1 VNASAPTLLFVYGT
15 LKRGGSNHG
24 VLSDQSFVGEA
35 RTVPGFRLF
44 DLGEYPGMIADQS
57 SPISVTGEVW
67 SVNDEAL
74 ARLDAFEGVPEGLY
88 RRVAIQLLEPVGAES
103 VQTYLYNREIAG
115 RVEIASGTWRDAPV

>member
-1 VNASAPTLLFVYGT
+1 VNASARTLLFVYGT
-15 LKRGGSNHG
+15 LKKGGSNHG

-44 DLGEYPGMIADQS
+44 DLGNYPGMIADPS

-67 SVNDEAL
+67 SVSHEAL

-88 RRVAIQLLEPVGAES
+88 RRVALQLLEPVGAEA
-103 VQTYLYNREIAG
+103 VQTYLYAQDVSG
-115 RVEIASGTWRDAPV
+115 RREIASGAWSD